1 MCQSDA
7 ELDAVVIGA
16 GWAGIAASSALHDAG
31 IRHRVFEKKRVC
43 ETWRTQRW
51 NSFHMNTP
59 NVLTVMPGD
68 KYVGADPE
76 GYMTRDAFVSMVEAY
91 AVRRKLPVETGT
103 PVASV
108 RADGSAFEIVTPTR
122 TYRTRNVIVA
132 TGNLNVPKRPAS
144 ASKIPATVRQIDTS
158 DYRDASQLAPG
169 AVLVI
174 GCGNSGGQIA
184 EDLAHGGR
192 TVYLATGRNGRI
204 PRRYR
209 HRDIVL
215 WLVDNGRFG
224 KPRTS
229 DTGRPLLGATHTIS
243 LQALSAQGIFVLGRF
258 AGVAEHG
265 ELIFADDLRENAQFG
280 DQVSS
285 NIKAEIDAYIEEN
298 GLSAAA
304 VEVDEAETVAARF
317 PEPPILK
324 LDPIGRGISTVIWCI
339 GFKGDF
345 SWLNVPGALDSNG
358 EPAQER
364 CISVPGVY
372 FVGLDSTETLKAGTI
387 LAAEDES
394 RRVADHILARQAERI
409 GTDQL

>member
-1 MCQSDA
+1 
-7 ELDAVVIGA
+7 
-16 GWAGIAASSALHDAG
+16 
-31 IRHRVFEKKRVC
+31 
-43 ETWRTQRW
+43 
-51 NSFHMNTP
+51 MNTP

-68 KYVGADPE
+68 KYVGAEPE
-76 GYMTRDAFVSMVEAY
+76 GYMTRDAFVSMLEDY
-91 AVRRKLPVETGT
+91 AVRRKLPVQTGT
-103 PVASV
+103 PVTSV
-108 RADGSAFEIVTPTR
+108 RPDGSVFEIATPAGVFR
-122 TYRTRNVIVA
+122 ARNVIVA
-132 TGNLNVPKRPAS
+132 TGNLNVPRRPES
-144 ASKIPATVRQIDTS
+144 ASKVPAAVMQIDTS
-158 DYRDASQLAPG
+158 DYREPLQLASG

-209 HRDIVL
+209 NRDIVL
-215 WLVDNGRFG
+215 WLVENGRFG

-243 LQALSAQGIFVLGRF
+243 LQALSAQGITLLGRF
-258 AGVAEHG
+258 AGVADDG
-265 ELIFADDLRENAQFG
+265 ELMFANDLSENARFG

-285 NIKAEIDAYIEEN
+285 NIKAEIDAYIEQN
-298 GLSAAA
+298 GLSASAA
-304 VEVDEAETVAARF
+304 EVDEAEAVAGRF

-324 LDPIGRGISTVIWCI
+324 LDPVARGISTVIWCI
-339 GFKGDF
+339 GFNGDF
-345 SWLNVPGALDSNG
+345 SWLDVPGALDSNG

-394 RRVADHILARQAERI
+394 RRVADHIRARQAERL
-409 GTDQL
+409 GDDQL